1 MDIEIFPHRLLSA
14 DTTEKLLNDLEDLK
28 GVKRMVIQ
36 GQRLPPEEINPERQF
51 ITVKGEKIDLQV
63 KTGRIMMEIEEEEII
78 EEVKKIC
85 DEILPFGY
93 NIHVGTF
100 IRKQKTVTDDIK
112 YGEAVNDL
120 PDDLVGL
127 TDQNAQLKM
136 CIRDR
141 VYGSFYHYNRFRDQ

>member
-1 MDIEIFPHRLLSA
+1 MDIEIFPHRLLNA

-51 ITVKGEKIDLQV
+51 ITVKGEEIDLQV

-78 EEVKKIC
+78 EEVKTIC
-85 DEILPFGY
+85 DDILPFGY
-93 NIHVGTF
+93 NVHVGTF

-112 YGEAVNDL
+112 YGEAVNDI
-120 PDDLVGL
+120 PDEMVGL
-127 TDQNAQLKM
+127 TDQDAQLSERATIIKKK
-136 CIRDR
+136 D
-141 VYGSFYHYNRFRDQ
+141 